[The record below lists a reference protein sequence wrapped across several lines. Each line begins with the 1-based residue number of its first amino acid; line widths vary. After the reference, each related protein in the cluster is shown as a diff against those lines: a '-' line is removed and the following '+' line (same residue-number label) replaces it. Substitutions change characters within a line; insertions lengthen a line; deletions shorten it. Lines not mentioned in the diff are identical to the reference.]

1 MASEPLPQSS
11 DGLKI
16 EGGLS
21 MVNVG
26 RMEKKM
32 ETTIMGY
39 TGILFGLYW
48 GYIGIMENKMETT
61 VVYICRLYLDNG
73 KENGNCYSPQYSL
86 GFRPQFSKGVL
97 EPYERVN
104 PKHRAVMENCQNIGR

>member
-1 MASEPLPQSS
+1 
-11 DGLKI
+11 
-16 EGGLS
+16 

-61 VVYICRLYLDNG
+61 VVYISGYIWIME
-73 KENGNCYSPQYSL
+73 KKMETAIVKYSL

-97 EPYERVN
+97 EPYERGILSTGCHGKL
-104 PKHRAVMENCQNIGR
+104 PEYWQIGFDIETYPYQ